1 MKLDH
6 VVIRPFEWDDLPAMV
21 EVANRSIECNQED
34 QYVTLESLQEN
45 FNRPYFYP
53 LVNCFVARVD
63 DRIVGYTTAELDPRN
78 GQGWGTGYVHPAVRR
93 QGIGTALLRRA
104 DERHRE
110 RATQELPAGM
120 PVVCTRYSR
129 DVNTAAITLLENEGY
144 QVARVTWF
152 MRMDFDAPIAPPAL
166 PDGITLRPF
175 NLERDAYAVYEAI
188 NEFFKD
194 NWGFVALPYD
204 VWCHYSLRPE
214 MDESLWLVALDGDQ
228 IAGICLCRPW
238 GEGDPSLGWVAP
250 LGVRSNWR
258 KRGLGSALLRYGFH
272 RLQERGFAAVGL
284 DVDSENQTNAV
295 GLYER
300 AGMHVTNRYLIYRK
314 TLVAES

>member
-1 MKLDH
+1 MKRDH
-6 VVIRPFEWDDLPAMV
+6 VIIRPFEWDDLPAMV

-53 LVNCFVARVD
+53 LANCFVALVDGRV
-63 DRIVGYTTAELDPRN
+63 VGYTTAELDPRN
-78 GQGWGTGYVHPAVRR
+78 GQGWGVGYVHPDVRR

-104 DERHRE
+104 DARHRE
-110 RATQELPAGM
+110 RAPQELPAGM
-120 PVVCTRYSR
+120 PIVCTRYTR
-129 DVNTAAITLLENEGY
+129 DVNTPAVTLLENEGY
-144 QVARVTWF
+144 HVARVTWF
-152 MRMDFDAPIAPPAL
+152 MRMKLDVPLAPPNL
-166 PDGITLRPF
+166 PEGITLRPF
-175 NLERDAYAVYEAI
+175 NLERDAYAVYEAT

-204 VWCHYSLRPE
+204 VWGHYNLRPQ

-238 GEGDPSLGWVAP
+238 GEGEPGLGWVAP

-258 KRGLGSALLRYGFH
+258 KKGLGSALLRYGFY
-272 RLQERGFAAVGL
+272 RLQERGYTAVGL
-284 DVDSENQTNAV
+284 DVDSENKTNAV
-295 GLYER
+295 GLYEH
-300 AGMHVTNRYLIYRK
+300 AGMH
-314 TLVAES
+314 